1 MYINSME
8 LFNVVH
14 VIQKYYSY
22 SVAVL
27 CCESVMFLKNILALN
42 ETASAM

>member
-22 SVAVL
+22 SAGVL
-27 CCESVMFLKNILALN
+27 YCESIIMFLKNIWP
-42 ETASAM
+42 

>member
-1 MYINSME
+1 ME

-22 SVAVL
+22 SAGVL
-27 CCESVMFLKNILALN
+27 YCESVCFLNHLAIN
-42 ETASAM
+42 ETTSALSIICF